1 MIKIINEGILYC
13 NQRPGYESIH
23 AHFPFIEQLSKEE
36 LICFYSRGSA
46 MTSADK
52 VVAKLRSTD
61 GGNTWKEEGVVR
73 DPSRDDKK
81 FCYYHGAATKLKNGK
96 LIAVL
101 TRFDRSNPDELMW
114 DPETGGYPDPDIV
127 VLRSEDNGHLW
138 SKPEIV
144 PFPEGMIGN
153 HAGTIIELDDKNLM
167 LNFETWKHSGDSEA
181 AKQKSLALISENEGK
196 SWDNVITVADG
207 SRENINYFDQRIT
220 KLGNG
225 RLLAL
230 FWTHDMKTDKDLMV
244 HRSISDDNGR
254 TWSGPEPTN
263 INGAV
268 TYPVKLD
275 DGRLLAVYVL
285 RHGGKPGI
293 MAALSD
299 DEGKSWDLADQV
311 RLWDASG
318 RDIIGIKK
326 EGELEQML
334 GFAFGMPHAKLLS
347 NGDIMSCF
355 WCTSASITHIRWCRL
370 RVE

>member
-1 MIKIINEGILYC
+1 MIRIINEGILYC

-23 AHFPFIEQLSKEE
+23 AHFPFIEQLGKEE

-52 VVAKLRSTD
+52 VVAKLRSAD
-61 GGNTWKEEGVVR
+61 GGNTWNEEGVVW

-101 TRFDRSNPDELMW
+101 TRFDRSNPEELMW

-127 VLRSEDNGHLW
+127 ILRSEDNGHSW

-181 AKQKSLALISENEGK
+181 AEQKSLALVSENEGK
-196 SWDNVITVADG
+196 SWDLVN
-207 SRENINYFDQRIT
+207 
-220 KLGNG
+220 
-225 RLLAL
+225 
-230 FWTHDMKTDKDLMV
+230 
-244 HRSISDDNGR
+244 
-254 TWSGPEPTN
+254 
-263 INGAV
+263 
-268 TYPVKLD
+268 
-275 DGRLLAVYVL
+275 
-285 RHGGKPGI
+285 
-293 MAALSD
+293 
-299 DEGKSWDLADQV
+299 QV

-370 RVE
+370 KVE